1 MAIEI
6 SREAISAFHK
16 AFSDMFDAAMR
27 LVEAFAEAIS
37 GCLPNLSTLT
47 TVALIGDAYSKAK
60 IEHPEW
66 VHRANYSKKKRI
78 RKKYHDRIMR
88 KYGERRCGD
97 GK

>member
-6 SREAISAFHK
+6 SREVISAFHE
-16 AFSDMFDAAMR
+16 ALSDMFDAAR
-27 LVEAFAEAIS
+27 RTVEAFAEAVS
-37 GCLPNLSTLT
+37 GCMHNLSFLA
-47 TVALIGDAYSKAK
+47 TVAQIRAAYSKAK

-66 VHRANYSKKKRI
+66 VHRAEYSKKKRI

-97 GK
+97 GE